1 MDMNFLIATL
11 IMRARVVGSLRK
23 GEDFREE
30 ANAVNCHDK
39 NQKLELNSETTY
51 KEAFYVLSLP

>member
-39 NQKLELNSETTY
+39 N
-51 KEAFYVLSLP
+51 